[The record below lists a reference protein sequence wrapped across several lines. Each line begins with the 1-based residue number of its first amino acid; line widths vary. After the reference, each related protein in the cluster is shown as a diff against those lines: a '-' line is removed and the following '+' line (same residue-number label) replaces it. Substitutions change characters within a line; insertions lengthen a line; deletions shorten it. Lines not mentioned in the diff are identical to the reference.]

1 MAEVFVDRFFS
12 ELQKQH
18 LKQLGYKKERR
29 TFSRELPEYIER
41 IQFQGSQW
49 NSADTPW
56 RFYIN
61 VGIQFRDLPRRH
73 PDRDFPNTHA
83 HGRIE
88 NLVSTG
94 GGFFELTEQNAKEM
108 LENISTLVTKASN
121 ALPQV
126 ALATYEKCKEGQLV
140 WFGVT

>member
-1 MAEVFVDRFFS
+1 MAEAFVDRFFS
-12 ELQKQH
+12 ELQKQY

-29 TFSRELPEYIER
+29 TFSRETPEYIER

-49 NSADTPW
+49 NSSGEPW

-61 VGIQFRDLPRRH
+61 VGVQFRDLPRRQ

-88 NLVSTG
+88 TLVSMG
-94 GGFFELTEQNAKEM
+94 GGYFDLTEQNIEGM
-108 LENISTLVTKASN
+108 LEKISTLVTKASS
-121 ALPQV
+121 ALPKA
-126 ALATYEKCKEGQLV
+126 ALAAYQKCKEGQLV

>member
-1 MAEVFVDRFFS
+1 MAEAFVDRFFS
-12 ELQKQH
+12 ALQKQH
-18 LKQLGYKKERR
+18 LKQRGYKKERR
-29 TFSRELPEYIER
+29 TFSRETPEYIER

-49 NSADTPW
+49 NSSGEPW

-61 VGIQFRDLPRRH
+61 VGIQFRDLPLRQ

-88 NLVSTG
+88 TLVSTG
-94 GGFFELTEQNAKEM
+94 GGFFELTEQNTEEM
-108 LENISTLVTKASN
+108 LKKISALATRASN
-121 ALPQV
+121 ALPKI
-126 ALATYEKCKEGQLV
+126 ALTAYQKCKEGQLV